1 MPENV
6 NKCPFS
12 KAGCRNCP
20 IYRGRH
26 NYLIPHDG
34 DGTPQPKILKR
45 PEFDWQAR
53 FKEVLQNKGEDG
65 SAAAFEAP
73 APEPQVTKGD
83 GDVKE
88 SDKYEITL
96 TVFYKE
102 TGERKT
108 VTLGEAAKWDWEN
121 RQKVRSIG
129 PWHIYSFQRLLDVLA
144 SKAEEGSGEFELIE
158 APFYMGR

>member
-1 MPENV
+1 MPENI

-26 NYLIPHDG
+26 SYIIPHDG

-53 FKEVLQNKGEDG
+53 FKEVLRSREEEVPDVDEVALCESQQTQTEDEG
-65 SAAAFEAP
+65 
-73 APEPQVTKGD
+73 
-83 GDVKE
+83 KE
-88 SDKYEITL
+88 EDKYRISL
-96 TVFYKE
+96 TVLYRE

-108 VTLGEAAKWDWEN
+108 VTLDEAAAWDWEN

-144 SKAEEGSGEFELIE
+144 NKAESGSEEFELVE
-158 APFYMGR
+158 APFYMGC